1 MKTIEEEA
9 KQYADKTYD
18 IYAMLYSEDDL
29 NANKENLIKD
39 FKAGVEFAQRWIPI
53 EEELPPVNRTVLIEY
68 DDAIVGVLKY
78 KKYIGFTSYR
88 SDLSKITHWRPIN
101 LK

>member
-1 MKTIEEEA
+1 MKTIEEA
-9 KQYADKTYD
+9 KYD
-18 IYAMLYSEDDL
+18 YCDNLKMSPLTTKMDIIEQNM
-29 NANKENLIKD
+29 NAFD
-39 FKAGVEFAQRWIPI
+39 AGVEFAQRWIPI
-53 EEELPPVNRTVLIEY
+53 EEEFPPVNRTVLIQY

-88 SDLSKITHWRPIN
+88 SDLSKITHWRPIE